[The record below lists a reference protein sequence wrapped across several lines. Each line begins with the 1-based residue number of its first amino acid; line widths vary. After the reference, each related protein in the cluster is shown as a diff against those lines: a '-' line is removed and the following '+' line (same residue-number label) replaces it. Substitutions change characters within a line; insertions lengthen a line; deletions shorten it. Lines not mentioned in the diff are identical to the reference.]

1 MAGRTSEKGN
11 TTGKTIF
18 CFIGKVIGAGI
29 TAFAILALFCVF
41 YYNPPVHE
49 PCGNGVTSYVRQAD
63 TFWARGT
70 EGFAMGTT
78 DNNGYNNS
86 YPSEGRKTA
95 ILMMG
100 SSQTE
105 GLYVNEDDCVSYLLN
120 EKYDEDGSSRYVY
133 NVGMSAHTIYRN
145 ISNLENALK
154 VYQPAEY
161 VALETGTLA
170 MNPVEAAQALNHE
183 MPELTAGSGIPALE
197 VLEKNPYIKLLYQ
210 QYKNLQSQNNG
221 EADVTITEN
230 AGYDVFGDDTY
241 AATEELLSYISRT
254 AEEADVQAV
263 IYYIPD
269 MTLTE
274 DGSYECAASVDTRD
288 TFAELCGKYNI
299 IFADMTDSV
308 EEAYVKEHIVAS
320 GFDNTTVGYGHLN
333 AYGHELLAQ
342 CIYDAIGEEEQR

>member
-1 MAGRTSEKGN
+1 
-11 TTGKTIF
+11 
-18 CFIGKVIGAGI
+18 
-29 TAFAILALFCVF
+29 
-41 YYNPPVHE
+41 
-49 PCGNGVTSYVRQAD
+49 
-63 TFWARGT
+63 
-70 EGFAMGTT
+70 
-78 DNNGYNNS
+78 
-86 YPSEGRKTA
+86 
-95 ILMMG
+95 
-100 SSQTE
+100 
-105 GLYVNEDDCVSYLLN
+105 
-120 EKYDEDGSSRYVY
+120 
-133 NVGMSAHTIYRN
+133 MSAHTIYRN

-154 VYQPAEY
+154 VYRPAEY

-241 AATEELLSYISRT
+241 AATEELLAYISRT

-274 DGSYECAASVDTRD
+274 DGSYECSASVDTRD
-288 TFAELCGKYNI
+288 TFAELCEKYNI

>member
-1 MAGRTSEKGN
+1 
-11 TTGKTIF
+11 
-18 CFIGKVIGAGI
+18 
-29 TAFAILALFCVF
+29 
-41 YYNPPVHE
+41 
-49 PCGNGVTSYVRQAD
+49 
-63 TFWARGT
+63 
-70 EGFAMGTT
+70 
-78 DNNGYNNS
+78 
-86 YPSEGRKTA
+86 
-95 ILMMG
+95 
-100 SSQTE
+100 
-105 GLYVNEDDCVSYLLN
+105 
-120 EKYDEDGSSRYVY
+120 
-133 NVGMSAHTIYRN
+133 
-145 ISNLENALK
+145 
-154 VYQPAEY
+154 
-161 VALETGTLA
+161 

-241 AATEELLSYISRT
+241 AATEELLAYISRT

-274 DGSYECAASVDTRD
+274 DGSYECSASVDTRD
-288 TFAELCGKYNI
+288 TFAELCEKYNI

>member
-11 TTGKTIF
+11 ITGKTIF

-78 DNNGYNNS
+78 DDSGYNNS
-86 YPSEGRKTA
+86 YPADGRKTA

-120 EKYDEDGSSRYVY
+120 EKYAEDGSNRYVY

-154 VYQPAEY
+154 VYRPAEY

-197 VLEKNPYIKLLYQ
+197 VLEKNPYIKPVSYTHLTLP
-210 QYKNLQSQNNG
+210 
-221 EADVTITEN
+221 TI
-230 AGYDVFGDDTY
+230 A
-241 AATEELLSYISRT
+241 
-254 AEEADVQAV
+254 
-263 IYYIPD
+263 
-269 MTLTE
+269 
-274 DGSYECAASVDTRD
+274 
-288 TFAELCGKYNI
+288 
-299 IFADMTDSV
+299 
-308 EEAYVKEHIVAS
+308 
-320 GFDNTTVGYGHLN
+320 
-333 AYGHELLAQ
+333 
-342 CIYDAIGEEEQR
+342 